1 MIERVQELNATLSAL
16 SSALPE
22 VVLFCL
28 LAAVMLTDL
37 FLQRSAPLVVHNVAV
52 AGLLAAAG
60 FPQYALAFNKAA
72 FDAKSVADVVKALG
86 AGAPVE
92 SKDVT
97 LTAPDVTENGAAV
110 TLGVATALPGVRQ
123 MLVLVEKNPSPLAA
137 IFRVSEAVDANFTVR
152 VKMGQTSPVY
162 AVALMADGRALW
174 ARREVQVTVGG
185 CGV

>member
-1 MIERVQELNATLSAL
+1 MIAQAP
-16 SSALPE
+16 SSAALPASARRK
-22 VVLFCL
+22 VLRHA
-28 LAAVMLTDL
+28 LALG
-37 FLQRSAPLVVHNVAV
+37 
-52 AGLLAAAG
+52 GLLAAAG
-60 FPQYALAFNKAA
+60 YPQFALANASKAA
-72 FDAKSVADVVKALG
+72 FDARTLDEAVKAAGG
-86 AGAPVE
+86 ARMVE

-110 TLGVATALPGVRQ
+110 PLGVATALPGVRQ

-137 IFRVSEAVDANFTVR
+137 IFRGSDAVDANFTVR